1 MRITKAVNILQ
12 QLPPEI
18 EFLPPPPRYLS
29 SFSAGIIPSRLP
41 FKTDLY
47 KQRPEVLNLGGGKG
61 AVWQTKRRE
70 AIKNLLNWDCISD
83 FSTEELVWVRCYGKG
98 ILNTEAFRRLR
109 FQRFHAVNSEL
120 FNRFEYRVPRSLIR
134 TIMEEQSPILMK
146 EMDKPLA
153 DAWAA
158 QKEYDEK
165 YWLSQQRLPDVE
177 WIANWQ
183 VLQHRMPPEFKAEVM
198 QAKSQIDIAAKA
210 KEVYP
215 ALNPTAVRL
224 WLFFWQ
230 RQGKLLR
237 AVKEKRRREYD
248 RRHQRIGRL

>member
-1 MRITKAVNILQ
+1 MKITRAVNILQ

-29 SFSAGIIPSRLP
+29 SFSVGIIPSLLP
-41 FKTDLY
+41 TTPDLY

-61 AVWQTKRRE
+61 AVWQKKRTE
-70 AIKNLLNWDCISD
+70 AIRTLLNWDCISN
-83 FSTEELVWVRCYGKG
+83 FSAEELVWVRCYGKD
-98 ILNTEAFRRLR
+98 ILNIEEFRRLR
-109 FQRFHAVNSEL
+109 FQRFHAVNSEI
-120 FNRFEYRVPRSLIR
+120 FYRISRRVPRSLVR
-134 TIMEEQSPILMK
+134 TIIEEQSPTLMK

-153 DAWAA
+153 DAWSAK
-158 QKEYDEK
+158 KEYDEIF
-165 YWLSQQRLPDVE
+165 WLDQQRLSDVE

-183 VLQHRMPPEFKAEVM
+183 VLQHRMPPEFKAEAM

-210 KEVYP
+210 KEAYP

-230 RQGKLLR
+230 RQGKLFR
-237 AVKEKRRREYD
+237 AVKEKR
-248 RRHQRIGRL
+248 I